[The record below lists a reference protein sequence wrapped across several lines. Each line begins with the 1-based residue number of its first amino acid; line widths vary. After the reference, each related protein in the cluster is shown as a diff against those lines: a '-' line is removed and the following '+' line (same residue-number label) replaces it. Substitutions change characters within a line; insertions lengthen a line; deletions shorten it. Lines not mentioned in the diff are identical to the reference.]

1 MDTGYPIR
9 KSDGDDF
16 SSDDELLKLLGKE
29 PHGQWLAGNN
39 SMWHG
44 GIHVSASSVPWSVI
58 VPNKIDNAVPLQC
71 MADGEVV
78 AWRLNK
84 DYMEG
89 QYGEKTLQYSSVF
102 LLVRSVHKPAADN
115 KTWLTFYTLY
125 MHLAPLSSHPKLSLY
140 KVTDK
145 GNNVRMRRN
154 TGAEKSGQVA
164 PEVMIGNVLKTGDRV
179 IVEQKANFIVKGK
192 KDEPNTNEPFGL
204 MKIVTK
210 GKQTVNAFWAS
221 LRPEYMLPD
230 GDDYAYLP
238 PWMTAAIDMGG
249 DDGSV
254 FKPEKP
260 FAIKAGDAVGFLAR
274 DDAPGSDGSIV
285 MNDFTHIEVFSNDPN
300 MPQFLNN
307 PGKLQTGKKYI
318 VIKDEQPLYHCEEIG
333 KIRTFQPMGV
343 MTKAICGKIVTEPA
357 RYQDE
362 QKTWWFE
369 ALPHTWI
376 KEDGVEQLTQ
386 HDLAGLKFTALDQ
399 QAVKDIQKSLDEKWV
414 SDAFHFLSKEIPAAR
429 DLECEQLSNYYSQ
442 MYEILEQNRRGALS
456 AEEMKMYRGGVLPG
470 LRHKHKDTNMLLRRL
485 VVKHESEWHGKKDH
499 PRWQGMLNELSDDAK
514 KYAGQ
519 YIDDH
524 EWMSQYPDLS
534 KDEPVWHFHP
544 IEFLSALIPVQDC
557 AQLIW
562 GEIVNEIH
570 GKEKGCKFRKKVVG
584 ICAELWGEAQKKEYA
599 DVLMGCIS
607 VETNRKFMSSV
618 AAYRKVKNRSG
629 DIVYVNGENGPRPKI
644 EYHVYTSEE
653 INADPSLASKNG
665 VGLIQFTSKAVEQI
679 NQKHGL
685 SLTKKQLALMDEI
698 EQLDYVK
705 LYFTANES
713 LFELIKTPE
722 DVYTF
727 IFCPKGVGKPNDAIL
742 YSKDATPEYYFKNR
756 SLDSSEDGNHG
767 NNDDVIQKSE
777 LLSRLDDLINEGK
790 RFRNRCECVSE
801 NAARA
806 PWMTFAFGE
815 YSKYKNNIETDEVL
829 NERIKQYHNTTNQRG
844 KDWVVSW
851 CSSFVNWSIL
861 QTSYADKATNSA
873 VAYSWKKNSWANGEQ
888 VDKPFYGAI
897 VIMDYSHVGFV
908 YGKNSRG
915 NILILGGNQGGG
927 RIGKSNCISIRSNS
941 LSSVVAFMKPK
952 GYVIPPED
960 YELQVVDITGPDMT
974 YSDTH

>member
-1 MDTGYPIR
+1 
-9 KSDGDDF
+9 
-16 SSDDELLKLLGKE
+16 
-29 PHGQWLAGNN
+29 
-39 SMWHG
+39 
-44 GIHVSASSVPWSVI
+44 
-58 VPNKIDNAVPLQC
+58 
-71 MADGEVV
+71 
-78 AWRLNK
+78 
-84 DYMEG
+84 
-89 QYGEKTLQYSSVF
+89 
-102 LLVRSVHKPAADN
+102 
-115 KTWLTFYTLY
+115 
-125 MHLAPLSSHPKLSLY
+125 
-140 KVTDK
+140 
-145 GNNVRMRRN
+145 
-154 TGAEKSGQVA
+154 
-164 PEVMIGNVLKTGDRV
+164 
-179 IVEQKANFIVKGK
+179 
-192 KDEPNTNEPFGL
+192 
-204 MKIVTK
+204 
-210 GKQTVNAFWAS
+210 
-221 LRPEYMLPD
+221 
-230 GDDYAYLP
+230 
-238 PWMTAAIDMGG
+238 
-249 DDGSV
+249 
-254 FKPEKP
+254 
-260 FAIKAGDAVGFLAR
+260 
-274 DDAPGSDGSIV
+274 
-285 MNDFTHIEVFSNDPN
+285 
-300 MPQFLNN
+300 
-307 PGKLQTGKKYI
+307 
-318 VIKDEQPLYHCEEIG
+318 
-333 KIRTFQPMGV
+333 
-343 MTKAICGKIVTEPA
+343 
-357 RYQDE
+357 
-362 QKTWWFE
+362 
-369 ALPHTWI
+369 
-376 KEDGVEQLTQ
+376 
-386 HDLAGLKFTALDQ
+386 
-399 QAVKDIQKSLDEKWV
+399 
-414 SDAFHFLSKEIPAAR
+414 
-429 DLECEQLSNYYSQ
+429 
-442 MYEILEQNRRGALS
+442 
-456 AEEMKMYRGGVLPG
+456 
-470 LRHKHKDTNMLLRRL
+470 
-485 VVKHESEWHGKKDH
+485 
-499 PRWQGMLNELSDDAK
+499 
-514 KYAGQ
+514 
-519 YIDDH
+519 
-524 EWMSQYPDLS
+524 
-534 KDEPVWHFHP
+534 
-544 IEFLSALIPVQDC
+544 
-557 AQLIW
+557 
-562 GEIVNEIH
+562 
-570 GKEKGCKFRKKVVG
+570 
-584 ICAELWGEAQKKEYA
+584 
-599 DVLMGCIS
+599 
-607 VETNRKFMSSV
+607 MSSV